1 MDILRYVEFPA
12 MGNFP
17 SSCQNMCLP
26 ASNFDESMK
35 IGIQVYFQVINK
47 SRIGRQPKNEFSF
60 YMFFAFHPKDIN
72 KKIGSFEKKAL
83 G

>member
-47 SRIGRQPKNEFSF
+47 SRIGCQLKKEFLK
-60 YMFFAFHPKDIN
+60 MFFAFYSKHIVIK
-72 KKIGSFEKKAL
+72 
-83 G
+83 